1 MWNLFRAKRRGCLV
15 NRTTFL
21 LAFLIALVAPTG
33 LAQNW
38 RPDSTTITR
47 LNWGPVNV
55 VLQADTVN
63 GLLVW
68 AETSPNAYQG
78 SQQSFAASFSPES
91 VDSWVN
97 FAHLVVTTTT
107 RPTDSATALATP
119 PLVARDGSHLYV
131 FRRQKKSRWES
142 RVEIL
147 LSDRAEQHPWRI
159 DADRDNAEAFLKMLW
174 LQGGRSRQQPESSVV
189 HDANPLDPSRC
200 PQVVPG
206 TLVLQYPELLQR
218 RQEAGEVWMSYV
230 IQRDGTPDSASFRVM
245 LSDEPEFA
253 IAAIH
258 ALRRAR
264 FQPAEVGGVPVAARV
279 HQRFIFHIR

>member
-1 MWNLFRAKRRGCLV
+1 MATLFSAIPIRG
-15 NRTTFL
+15 TTFL
-21 LAFLIALVAPTG
+21 LASLIALAAPNG
-33 LAQNW
+33 PAQSW

-55 VLQADTVN
+55 LVQADTVN

-68 AETSPNAYQG
+68 AETSPIAYQG
-78 SQQSFAASFSPES
+78 LQQSFAASFTPES
-91 VDSWVN
+91 LDSWVN
-97 FAHLVVTTTT
+97 LAHLVVTTTT

-119 PLVARDGSHLYV
+119 PLIARDGSHLYV

-142 RVEIL
+142 RVEIV
-147 LSDRAEQHPWRI
+147 LSDPAAQHPWRI
-159 DADRDNAEAFLKMLW
+159 DADRDNAAAFLETLW
-174 LQGGRSRQQPESSVV
+174 LQGGRSRQRLESSVV
-189 HDANPLDPSRC
+189 RDANPLDPSKC

-206 TLVLQYPELLQR
+206 TLVLRYPELLQSR
-218 RQEAGEVWMSYV
+218 REMGEVWMSYV
-230 IQRDGTPDSASFRVM
+230 IQKDGMPDTASFRVM

-253 IAAIH
+253 IAAIE

-264 FQPAEVGGVPVAARV
+264 FQPAKVGGVPIATRV

>member
-1 MWNLFRAKRRGCLV
+1 M
-15 NRTTFL
+15 NRTTL
-21 LAFLIALVAPTG
+21 SLAFLIALVAPVG
-33 LAQNW
+33 RAQSW

-55 VLQADTVN
+55 VVQADTVD

-78 SQQSFAASFSPES
+78 SQQSFTASFSPES

-97 FAHLVVTTTT
+97 FAHLVVTTTS
-107 RPTDSATALATP
+107 RPKDSTTALATP
-119 PLVARDGSHLYV
+119 PLVARDGSHVYV
-131 FRRQKKSRWES
+131 FRRQKKSRWEP

-147 LSDRAEQHPWRI
+147 LSDRAEHHPWRI

-174 LQGGRSRQQPESSVV
+174 LQGGRSRQRPESSMVR
-189 HDANPLDPSRC
+189 DANPLEPSTN

-206 TLVLQYPELLQR
+206 TLVLRYPELLQR
-218 RQEAGEVWMSYV
+218 RQEMGEVWMSYV
-230 IQRDGTPDSASFRVM
+230 IQKDGTPDTTSFRVM

-253 IAAIH
+253 LAAIA

-264 FQPAEVGGVPVAARV
+264 FQPAEVGGVPIATRV